1 MKIKKSVSALTC
13 GAIMAFAS
21 VSFATVN
28 ADQVILGDIQPGEKV
43 SQVKEIYGEPLE
55 VVGDKWIYKG
65 FYIEVN
71 DRGSRVEE
79 IVTEDG
85 GFATSEGIIVG
96 MNEEALN
103 KAYGTADKIEGDSY
117 NKEYEYYTSNRKY
130 KMEFKVHNGV
140 ITKIKCEI
148 ND

>member
-1 MKIKKSVSALTC
+1 MKMKKKISALVC
-13 GAIMAFAS
+13 GALMALTS

-28 ADQVILGDIQPGEKV
+28 ADQVTLADIQPGEKV
-43 SQVKEIYGEPLE
+43 SQVKEIYGEPLQI
-55 VVGDKWIYKG
+55 VGDKWIFKG

-79 IVTEDG
+79 IATEDEG
-85 GFATSEGIIVG
+85 YGTSEGIIVG

-103 KAYGTADKIEGDSY
+103 KAYGKADKIDGDSY

-130 KMEFKVHNGV
+130 KMEFKVHNGI

>member
-1 MKIKKSVSALTC
+1 MKKKVSALIC
-13 GAIMAFAS
+13 GALMALTS
-21 VSFATVN
+21 VSFATVS
-28 ADQVILGDIQPGEKV
+28 ADKVTLGDIQPGEKV
-43 SQVKEIYGEPLE
+43 SQVKDIYGEPLE

-71 DRGSRVEE
+71 KHGSRVEE

-85 GFATSEGIIVG
+85 GFATSEGVIVG
-96 MNEEALN
+96 DSEEVLN
-103 KAYGTADKIEGDSY
+103 KYYGKADKLDGDSY

-140 ITKIKCEI
+140 ITRIKCEV

>member
-1 MKIKKSVSALTC
+1 MKKKISALVC
-13 GAIMAFAS
+13 GALMALTS

-28 ADQVILGDIQPGEKV
+28 ADQVTLADIQPGEKV
-43 SQVKEIYGEPLE
+43 SQVKEIYGEPLQI
-55 VVGDKWIYKG
+55 VGDKWIFKG

-79 IVTEDG
+79 IATEDEG
-85 GFATSEGIIVG
+85 YGTSEGIIVG

-103 KAYGTADKIEGDSY
+103 KAYGKADKIDGDSY

-130 KMEFKVHNGV
+130 KMEFKVHNGI